1 MILRRLIIFF
11 TYLDNL
17 EHLELPGMIIASPS
31 NFTPYKFHLI
41 KV

>member
-17 EHLELPGMIIASPS
+17 EHSELPGMIITSPF
-31 NFTPYKFHLI
+31 NFQLYKFH
-41 KV
+41 